1 MAHVVLMP
9 ALSPT
14 MEKGRL
20 AKWLVKE
27 GDAVSP
33 GDVIAEIETDKAT
46 VELETDEEGVIV
58 KLLVGDGAADIA
70 INTPIA
76 VIAEEGEHVD
86 VDKLVHEAGASGG
99 KPVENAGDNAV
110 EKPLASG
117 AEPVEGGGGASA
129 STMAATATGQ
139 HQVGS
144 PAVAAAGGRIFATP
158 LARRLAKEKG
168 IDLARISGSG
178 PRGRIIRRDVEA
190 AIASGGAAAAGG
202 AATMPAAALS
212 DAQIF
217 ALYPQGSYDL
227 KPLDAMRRTI
237 AQRLTL
243 AKQTIPHFYLT
254 IDCAID
260 RLLEARQAINARA
273 PKDDEGKPLW
283 KLSVNDFVLK
293 AWALALA
300 EVPEANAT
308 WAAAGVMVHQQVDVA
323 VAVAIDGGLITPVV
337 RGADTLPL
345 PEIARQ
351 VRDLATRARARKLKP
366 AEYQGGTTSVS
377 NLGMYGVDQFAAV
390 INPPQATILAVG
402 RGVQRVVAED
412 GRAVVRTMMTV
423 TLSCDH
429 RAVDG
434 ALGAQ
439 ALAAF
444 KRYIEEPALLL
455 FNAADEGGHG

>member
-1 MAHVVLMP
+1 MAHVILMP

-14 MEKGRL
+14 MEKGAL

-27 GDAVSP
+27 GDTVSP

-46 VELETDEEGVIV
+46 VELETDEEGVV
-58 KLLVGDGAADIA
+58 VRLLVGDGVADIA

-76 VIAEEGEHVD
+76 VIAEEGEDVD
-86 VDKLVHEAGASGG
+86 VDKLVQEAGTSSG
-99 KPVENAGDNAV
+99 NLV
-110 EKPLASG
+110 EKPAESG
-117 AEPVEGGGGASA
+117 AEPVEAGTAA
-129 STMAATATGQ
+129 STAPTGQ

-168 IDLARISGSG
+168 IDLARIAGSG
-178 PRGRIIRRDVEA
+178 PRGRIIKRDVEA
-190 AIASGGAAAAGG
+190 AIASGGAAAAG
-202 AATMPAAALS
+202 AATMPVAALS

-217 ALYPQGSYDL
+217 ALYPEGSYEL
-227 KPLDAMRRTI
+227 RPLDAMRRTI
-237 AQRLTL
+237 AERLTL

-260 RLLEARQAINARA
+260 RLLEVRKAINARA
-273 PKDDEGKPLW
+273 PLDEEGKPAW

-308 WAAAGVMVHQQVDVA
+308 WATAGVMVHHQVDVA
-323 VAVAIDGGLITPVV
+323 VAVAVDGGLITPVV
-337 RGADTLPL
+337 RAADTLPL
-345 PEIARQ
+345 PQIARQ

-402 RGVQRVVAED
+402 RGVERVVAQN
-412 GRAVVRTMMTV
+412 GQPVVRTMMTV

-444 KRYIEEPALLL
+444 KSYIEEPALLL
-455 FNAADEGGHG
+455 FENQKPEA